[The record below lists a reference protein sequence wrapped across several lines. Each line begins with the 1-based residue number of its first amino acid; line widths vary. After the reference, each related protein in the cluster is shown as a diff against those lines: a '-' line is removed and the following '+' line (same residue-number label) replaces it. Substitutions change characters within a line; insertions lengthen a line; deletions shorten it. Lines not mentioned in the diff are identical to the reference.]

1 MINGFYAAK
10 SGAKAFQTSL
20 DITANNIANAN
31 TQGYRAQSASFTDLV
46 YTNSQGTDIL
56 TGNGAR
62 IAATSVITNQA
73 GVQLNDGGYDAAI
86 NGEGFI
92 SVLDGQG
99 DRVYTRAGSFNL
111 SAEGNQ
117 LFLTLA
123 GGQYVLNQN
132 GQRIQ
137 VQSGDP
143 EDVRQAFDQVALYA
157 FPNPSALEP
166 LGDGLYGQTAPSGQA
181 AIDPGSSLTQSASE
195 VSNVDLTSEITR
207 MMIAQRGMQMN
218 LRMIQTADEL
228 EQDVNNLRT

>member
-10 SGAKAFQTSL
+10 AGAKAFQTSL

-31 TQGYRAQSASFTDLV
+31 TQGYKAQSASFTDLV
-46 YTNSQGTDIL
+46 YTNSQGMDIL

-62 IAATSVITNQA
+62 IVATSLLTQQA
-73 GVQLNDGGYDAAI
+73 GVQLNDGGYDVAV

-92 SVLDGQG
+92 AVQDAQGQQ
-99 DRVYTRAGSFNL
+99 VYTRAGNFNL

-123 GGQYVLNQN
+123 GGEYALNQN

-143 EDVRQAFDQVALYA
+143 QDVRQAIAQVALYA

-166 LGDGLYGQTAPSGQA
+166 LGGGMYGETLASGQA
-181 AIDPGSSLTQSASE
+181 AIDAGSSLIESASE

-207 MMIAQRGMQMN
+207 MMIAQRGLQMN
-218 LRMIQTADEL
+218 LKMIQTADEL
-228 EQDVNNLRT
+228 EQDVNSLRT